1 MTKIKRKWDIL
12 TDDQKQVAQREI
24 IGFFQKE
31 LDQEIGII
39 IADKLLDFFQEM
51 NFPAT
56 YNYAIEDSKKLLRQ
70 RFVDFEI
77 DLDLLTNK

>member
-1 MTKIKRKWDIL
+1 MSEIKRKWDIL
-12 TDDQKQVAQREI
+12 TDNQKQAAQREI

-39 IADKLLDFFQEM
+39 VADKLLDFFQEM
-51 NFPAT
+51 NFSAS

-77 DLDLLTNK
+77 DLDLLINK

>member
-12 TDDQKQVAQREI
+12 TDEQKQAARNQI
-24 IGFFQKE
+24 IGFLNKE
-31 LDQEIGII
+31 LDQDAGII
-39 IADKLLDFFQEM
+39 MADKFLDFFMEM
-51 NFPAT
+51 NFTPV

-77 DLDLLTNK
+77 DLDLLLDK

>member
-12 TDDQKQVAQREI
+12 TDDQKQAAQREI

-39 IADKLLDFFQEM
+39 VADKLLDFFQEM
-51 NFPAT
+51 NFPST

-77 DLDLLTNK
+77 DLDLLLNK